1 MAFTCTVLALLREH
15 NATLMQAQSALWA
28 LDDDREPLFLG
39 AELSGSDSCLRLI
52 PTLLTLAGHSGP
64 ERKMWKPPQ
73 PSTGE
78 STCKSFFF
86 LPTLG
91 LPTCGPPL
99 SMWKHFAA
107 EQCEVPG
114 HLSEYACLS
123 KPEAVSLPAGG
134 WMFQGSFSGAGLTG
148 AGDTSQ

>member
-1 MAFTCTVLALLREH
+1 MAFTRTVLALLREH

-64 ERKMWKPPQ
+64 ERKMWKPLQ

-86 LPTLG
+86 YPHWVCQPVG
-91 LPTCGPPL
+91 LLSVCGNTSL
-99 SMWKHFAA
+99 QSSVRC
-107 EQCEVPG
+107 QG